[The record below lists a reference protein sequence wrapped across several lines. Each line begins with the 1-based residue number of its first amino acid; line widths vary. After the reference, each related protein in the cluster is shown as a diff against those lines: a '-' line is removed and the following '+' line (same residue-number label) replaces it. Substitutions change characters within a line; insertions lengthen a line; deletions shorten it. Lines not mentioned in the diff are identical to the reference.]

1 MPSKADA
8 GRVYFSTLGIASV
21 LLCAAAW
28 RFINAGN
35 PLRGILLGLVTGEA
49 ITLAML
55 AVFLP
60 ILRTDLSVRFRF
72 ASNGVS
78 VREVREAL
86 VVKVLKDIPLLAK
99 LANLIETRI
108 EPDVIRGGMQF
119 DVHSFVTEYTVYAF
133 VLAAVLIPVNLIL
146 SIVVSPTLLALFL
159 IPVIV
164 LIAPS
169 LRAKNSV
176 SERRMN
182 IRDELPFFTLLA
194 SIMQS
199 SGLSLYNAFLSVV
212 GRRMLP
218 ATEMEARIVQKGV
231 GFGNNAVDSLD
242 ALAAV
247 HPDDTFKHF
256 LYGYT
261 SILRSGGDLVLYL
274 NGREKEFL
282 GAMRF
287 RWQKYSET
295 VGTIGEGLIS
305 IFVLLPLLLVVG
317 SVTMPPELVA
327 ALSYAGVAALP
338 MIALV
343 AYFVVKM
350 VQPKTYDRLSGD
362 ARLGAIGLCAGL
374 ILTLPTREPWL
385 IIGISGAI
393 GAALYGLRVRSQ
405 LREVRMIEGA
415 LPNFLREVSEYR
427 KIGYDIRRAVL
438 KIAEESQFNQ
448 VFDSVLGRVAAQM
461 RMGARLGDVQVPMRS
476 WLGRVTFFVLD
487 QIMES
492 GGGTPVNI
500 EDLYGFISSYN
511 ELRRE
516 ATSSINLYRFLG
528 YAVPVAIPFVV
539 TVLLGIVGSFGS
551 ATSVLLGG
559 SVTSIAIV
567 NEAAALVTVVAAG
580 AIAFTMTRATD
591 FTAKNTVNMA
601 VLLSLAVASISLTQY
616 LPSISLGF

>member
-1 MPSKADA
+1 M
-8 GRVYFSTLGIASV
+8 LGFVS
-21 LLCAAAW
+21 
-28 RFINAGN
+28 
-35 PLRGILLGLVTGEA
+35 GEA

-55 AVFLP
+55 ALLLP
-60 ILRTDLSVRFRF
+60 ILRVDLVVRFGF
-72 ASNGVS
+72 ASSGVS

-86 VVKVLKDIPLLAK
+86 VVKALKDIPLLAK
-99 LANLIETRI
+99 LADLIETRI
-108 EPDVIRGGMQF
+108 EPDVITGGMQF
-119 DVHSFVTEYTVYAF
+119 DVHSFVTRYIVYAF
-133 VLAAVLIPVNLIL
+133 VLTCLFVPLALIL
-146 SIVVSPTLLALFL
+146 SVLVSPTLLALFL
-159 IPVIV
+159 IPVTV
-164 LIAPS
+164 LITPS
-169 LRAKNSV
+169 LKAKNSV

-199 SGLSLYNAFLSVV
+199 SGLSLYNAFLAVV
-212 GRRMLP
+212 GRGMLP

-350 VQPKTYDRLSGD
+350 VQPKTYDRLSGN
-362 ARLGAIGLCAGL
+362 ARLGAIGLCAAL
-374 ILTLPTREPWL
+374 VLTLPSREPWI
-385 IIGISGAI
+385 IIGISGAV
-393 GAALYGLRVRSQ
+393 GAALYGLPVRSQ

-427 KIGYDIRRAVL
+427 KIGYDIRKAVL
-438 KIAEESQFNQ
+438 KIAEESRFNQ
-448 VFDSVLGRVAAQM
+448 VFDSLLGRVAAQM

-476 WLGRVTFFVLD
+476 WLGRVTFFTLD

-516 ATSSINLYRFLG
+516 ATSSINLYKFLG

-551 ATSVLLGG
+551 ATSALLGG

-591 FTAKNTVNMA
+591 FTAKSTVNMA
-601 VLLSLAVASISLTQY
+601 ILLSLAVVSVSLTQY

>member
-1 MPSKADA
+1 VPSKADP
-8 GRVYFSTLGIASV
+8 GRVYFSILGIASV
-21 LLCAAAW
+21 LLCAAVW
-28 RFINAGN
+28 RFITAGN

-60 ILRTDLSVRFRF
+60 LLRVDLSVRFRF

-86 VVKVLKDIPLLAK
+86 VVKALKEIPLLAK
-99 LANLIETRI
+99 LAHLIEGRI

-133 VLAAVLIPVNLIL
+133 VLAAVLIPVALIL
-146 SIVVSPTLLALFL
+146 SVLVSPTLLALFL
-159 IPVIV
+159 VPVIV
-164 LIAPS
+164 LLTPS

-176 SERRMN
+176 SERRVN

-199 SGLSLYNAFLSVV
+199 SGLSLYNAFLSVL
-212 GRRMLP
+212 GRHMLP
-218 ATEMEARIVQKGV
+218 ATEMEARIVRKGV

-295 VGTIGEGLIS
+295 MGTIGEGLIS
-305 IFVLLPLLLVVG
+305 VFVLLPLLLVVG

-362 ARLGAIGLCAGL
+362 ARLGIIGLCAGL

-385 IIGISGAI
+385 IIGISGAA
-393 GAALYGLRVRSQ
+393 GAALYGLPVRSQ
-405 LREVRMIEGA
+405 LREIRMIEGA

-427 KIGYDIRRAVL
+427 KIGYDIRKAVL
-438 KIAEESQFNQ
+438 KISEESRFNQ

-461 RMGARLGDVQVPMRS
+461 RMGARLGEVQVPMRS
-476 WLGRVTFFVLD
+476 WLGRVTFFILD
-487 QIMES
+487 QVMEN

-516 ATSSINLYRFLG
+516 AASSINLYRFLG

-567 NEAAALVTVVAAG
+567 NEAAAIITVVAAG
-580 AIAFTMTRATD
+580 SMAFTMTRATD
-591 FTAKNTVNMA
+591 FTAKNTVIMA
-601 VLLSLAVASISLTQY
+601 ILLSLAVVSISLTQY